1 MTGTEGPSRGGPAA
15 DPVAGRTRAI
25 DGYDVLGLPPR
36 SDLVAVANL
45 AARLCDVPLATV
57 NLLTDTEQHQV
68 ATFGFD
74 GSVCPVEEGLCA
86 QILHEP
92 APVVVADLTQDARF
106 RDHPMVNGDQGRIRF
121 YASWRLDSREGVPIG
136 TLCVHD
142 YEPRVLDAAQ
152 LDALGMLADRVVD
165 ILELSLRSRE
175 LAATLAE
182 VEAMRRQLERSNERL
197 ASFAG
202 QVSHDLKT
210 PLTSIS
216 LSLAVVREELP
227 VGTDPG
233 TLSLLDRAVSGSG
246 RMAALIDDVLA
257 YAQVGGTLRHDD
269 VDLTRLVRDVRSD
282 LGERLGGAVV
292 DVGQLPVVR
301 GDEVQLRAVLQNLLD
316 NAAKYAHPERALSI
330 VVRADTTATGWRVE
344 VADNG
349 RGVDPAAVE
358 RIFEPMTRASD
369 AAVQGSGIG
378 LATCRRVLAAHGGR
392 IGLESPSGGGATAW
406 FELPG

>member
-1 MTGTEGPSRGGPAA
+1 MA
-15 DPVAGRTRAI
+15 DPAGGRTQAI

-36 SDLVAVANL
+36 RDLVAVADL

-68 ATFGFD
+68 ATFGFE
-74 GSVCPVEEGLCA
+74 GSVCPVEESLCA
-86 QILHEP
+86 QILHEQT
-92 APVVVADLTQDARF
+92 PVVVADMTQDPRF
-106 RDHPMVNGDQGRIRF
+106 ADHPMVNGDQGRIRF
-121 YASWRLDSREGVPIG
+121 YASWRLMTRGGVPIG
-136 TLCVHD
+136 TLCVFDHQ
-142 YEPRVLDAAQ
+142 PRVLDAAR
-152 LDALGMLADRVVD
+152 LGALGMLADRVVD
-165 ILELSLRSRE
+165 ILELSARTRE

-182 VEAMRRQLERSNERL
+182 VEVMRRQLERSNERL

-216 LSLAVVREELP
+216 LALAVVREELP
-227 VGTDPG
+227 SATDPG
-233 TLSLLDRAVSGSG
+233 TLSLLDRAVSGSE

-257 YAQVGGTLRHDD
+257 FARIGGTLRHDD
-269 VDLTRLVRDVRSD
+269 VDLSRLVRDVRID
-282 LGERLGGAVV
+282 LGARLDGAEVEV
-292 DVGQLPVVR
+292 EPLPMVR
-301 GDEVQLRAVLQNLLD
+301 GDAVQLRAVLQNLLD
-316 NAAKYAHPERALSI
+316 NAAKYAHPARSLSI

-349 RGVDPAAVE
+349 RGVDASALE
-358 RIFEPMTRASD
+358 RVFEPMARASHPT
-369 AAVQGSGIG
+369 VLGSGIG

-392 IGLESPSGGGATAW
+392 IGLESAPGGGATAW